1 MVNLEVAEV
10 EVRNIV
16 EGLKRSGLPA
26 PISIEEAM
34 PTFTEE
40 QNEIL
45 SQLGELSEK
54 EREVAKDKE
63 RPEKGED
70 WYQIREELRKVTQ
83 SAIKS
88 GLINLG
94 FIQRHAVSYGAI
106 PDPKEGWKYYLL
118 PDGSYA
124 CWNCGAEVLVKTVPF
139 SVHFAEMPLAG
150 GGEVRNKQVP
160 FCPNCEREPPSHGI
174 ITESL
179 AEEIQKDL
187 PFLKKR

>member
-1 MVNLEVAEV
+1 MVNLEIAEM

-16 EGLKRSGLPA
+16 EGLRWSGLPTPV
-26 PISIEEAM
+26 PIKEVMS
-34 PTFTEE
+34 TFTEE

-45 SQLGELSEK
+45 SQLVELSEK
-54 EREVAKDKE
+54 EREVAKDKQ
-63 RPEKGED
+63 RPEKGNER
-70 WYQIREELRKVTQ
+70 YQVREELRKVIQ
-83 SAIKS
+83 AAIKS
-88 GLINLG
+88 GLIKLG
-94 FIQRHAVSYGAI
+94 LIQRHAVSYGAI

-139 SVHFAEMPLAG
+139 SVHFAEMSLAG

-160 FCPNCEREPPSHGI
+160 FCPNCEKEPPDHGI
-174 ITESL
+174 ITESI
-179 AEEIQKDL
+179 AEEIQRDL